1 MLSLN
6 NVQFSWSIEE
16 KFEFNISIIKGEV
29 VTIEGPSG
37 VGKSTLINLISGFLL
52 PERGEIL
59 WLNKRIDNL
68 QPNERPTST
77 IFQNNNLFEHLS
89 CFDNVCLG
97 VSSNLKISSR
107 EKENIN
113 NLFSE
118 LGITKIMERMPNE
131 ISGGQEARVS
141 IIRALMTKKPILLL
155 DEPVSSLDQETREE
169 TLKVIKNTSEKYN
182 LTLVIVSHHRDDRRL
197 LNARPINLV

>member
-1 MLSLN
+1 MLSVN
-6 NVQFSWSIEE
+6 NVKFSWSIKEN
-16 KFEFNISIIKGEV
+16 FEFNLSIMKGEV

-37 VGKSTLINLISGFLL
+37 IGKSTLINLISGFLK
-52 PERGEIL
+52 PESGEIS
-59 WLNKRIDNL
+59 WCKKRIDTL

-97 VSSNLKISSR
+97 VSAKLKISLNDS
-107 EKENIN
+107 ETIN

-118 LGITKIMERMPNE
+118 LGIAKIKERMPNE

-141 IIRALMTKKPILLL
+141 IIRALLTKKPILLL
-155 DEPVSSLDQETREE
+155 DEPVSSLDQVTREE
-169 TLKVIKNTSEKYN
+169 TLKIIKNTSEKYN
-182 LTLVIVSHHRDDRRL
+182 LTLVIVSHHRDDRKL
-197 LNARPINLV
+197 LNARPIKLI

>member
-16 KFEFNISIIKGEV
+16 KFEFNISIKKGEV

-37 VGKSTLINLISGFLL
+37 VGKSTLINLISGFLV

-113 NLFSE
+113 SLFSE

-169 TLKVIKNTSEKYN
+169 TLKIIKNTSEKYN
-182 LTLVIVSHHRDDRRL
+182 LTLVVVSHHRDDRRL
-197 LNARPINLV
+197 LNARPIKLV

>member
-1 MLSLN
+1 MLSVN
-6 NVQFSWSIEE
+6 NIKFSWSIKEN
-16 KFEFNISIIKGEV
+16 FNFNLSIMKGEV

-37 VGKSTLINLISGFLL
+37 IGKSTLINLISGFLK
-52 PERGEIL
+52 PESGEIS
-59 WLNKRIDNL
+59 WCKKRIDTL

-97 VSSNLKISSR
+97 VSAKLKISLNDS
-107 EKENIN
+107 ETIN

-118 LGITKIMERMPNE
+118 LGIAKIKERMPNE

-141 IIRALMTKKPILLL
+141 IIRALLTKKPILLL
-155 DEPVSSLDQETREE
+155 DEPVSSLDQVTREE
-169 TLKVIKNTSEKYN
+169 TLKIIKNTSEKYK
-182 LTLVIVSHHRDDRRL
+182 LTLVMVSHHRDDRKL
-197 LNARPINLV
+197 LNARPIKLI

>member
-6 NVQFSWSIEE
+6 NVQFSWSVEE
-16 KFEFNISIIKGEV
+16 KFEFNFSIKKGEV

-169 TLKVIKNTSEKYN
+169 TLKIIKKTSKKYN

-197 LNARPINLV
+197 LNARPINLL

>member
-1 MLSLN
+1 MLSVN
-6 NVQFSWSIEE
+6 NVKFSWSIKEN
-16 KFEFNISIIKGEV
+16 FEFNLSIMKGEV

-37 VGKSTLINLISGFLL
+37 IGKSTLINLISGFLK
-52 PERGEIL
+52 PESGEIS
-59 WLNKRIDNL
+59 WCKKRIDTL

-107 EKENIN
+107 QKENIN
-113 NLFSE
+113 SLFSE

-169 TLKVIKNTSEKYN
+169 TLKIIKNTSEKYN
-182 LTLVIVSHHRDDRRL
+182 LTLVIVSHHRDDRGL

>member
-6 NVQFSWSIEE
+6 NVEFSWSIKER
-16 KFEFNISIIKGEV
+16 FEFNFSIKKGEA

-37 VGKSTLINLISGFLL
+37 VGKSTLINLISGFLV

-97 VSSNLKISSR
+97 ISAKLKISSR
-107 EKENIN
+107 EKENITS
-113 NLFSE
+113 LFSE

-182 LTLVIVSHHRDDRRL
+182 LTLVVVSHHRDDRRL
-197 LNARPINLV
+197 LNARPIKLV

>member
-6 NVQFSWSIEE
+6 NVQFSWSVEE
-16 KFEFNISIIKGEV
+16 KFEFNFSIKKGEV

-37 VGKSTLINLISGFLL
+37 VGKSTLINLISGFLV

-113 NLFSE
+113 SLFSE

-182 LTLVIVSHHRDDRRL
+182 LTLVVVSHHRDDRRL
-197 LNARPINLV
+197 LNARPIKLV

>member
-1 MLSLN
+1 MLSVN
-6 NVQFSWSIEE
+6 NIKFSWSIKEN
-16 KFEFNISIIKGEV
+16 FNFNLSIMKGEV

-37 VGKSTLINLISGFLL
+37 IGKSTLINLISGFLK
-52 PERGEIL
+52 PESGEIS
-59 WLNKRIDNL
+59 WCKKRIDTL

-97 VSSNLKISSR
+97 VSAKLKISLNDS
-107 EKENIN
+107 ETIN

-118 LGITKIMERMPNE
+118 LGIAKIKERMPNE

-141 IIRALMTKKPILLL
+141 IIRALLTKKPILLL
-155 DEPVSSLDQETREE
+155 DEPVSSLDQVTREE
-169 TLKVIKNTSEKYN
+169 TLKIIKNTSEKYK
-182 LTLVIVSHHRDDRRL
+182 LTLVIVSHHRDDRKL
-197 LNARPINLV
+197 LNARPIKLI